1 MQTILS
7 KRSIFHLKVK
17 KPPLKVYRMQKKPEN
32 ESEPEETIVNL
43 DRNKPYKNW
52 KDERLHLREKWGEQ
66 GRKILPSKSEQTE
79 DLP

>member
-1 MQTILS
+1 
-7 KRSIFHLKVK
+7 
-17 KPPLKVYRMQKKPEN
+17 MQKKPEN